1 MLVLHLKNL
10 FLLLFMF
17 QTFFLF
23 LLSFYILLSLNLL
36 NSLGL
41 LQVSPLF
48 ILLISLELSFGI
60 LKHVHDDA
68 DFQVADGQDFFVL
81 SYEYFF

>member
-1 MLVLHLKNL
+1 MLVLHLEDL

-17 QTFFLF
+17 QTFFLL
-23 LLSFYILLSLNLL
+23 LLSFYVLLSLNLL
-36 NSLGL
+36 YSLGL
-41 LQVSPLF
+41 LQVSPLL
-48 ILLISLELSFGI
+48 ILLISLELGLGI

-81 SYEYFF
+81 GNENLF